1 MKAKFTPSIKE
12 LFIKH
17 FGLDYS
23 NKLRDA
29 DFFLVDSKVY
39 KSVDDRDK
47 FKETYSG
54 SFICDDEGRDL
65 ALAIRFNLKDGS
77 QEFSPAHK
85 EVEYFREMYEKEQ
98 KEREKK
104 IQNDL
109 RLANLECER
118 LKSANEEARNELEK
132 LAAVIKQ
139 KKQKIDEL
147 KGKEEKIDSNYQVK
161 LQVLERIEKNFMLR
175 FLIRLFSKGELE

>member
-1 MKAKFTPSIKE
+1 MKAKFTPAIKE

-39 KSVDDRDK
+39 KSADDRDK
-47 FKETYSG
+47 FKEAYSG

-65 ALAIRFNLKDGS
+65 ALAIRFYLSDGS

-104 IQNDL
+104 IQKEL
-109 RLANLECER
+109 RLENLECER
-118 LKSANEEARNELEK
+118 LKSANEEARKELEK

-139 KKQKIDEL
+139 KEQEINVL
-147 KGKEEKIDSNYQVK
+147 KGKEDKIDRNYQVK
-161 LQVLERIEKNFMLR
+161 LQVIERVEKNFMLR
-175 FLIRLFSKGELE
+175 FLSRLFSKRGLE

>member
-1 MKAKFTPSIKE
+1 MKAKFTPAIKE

-39 KSVDDRDK
+39 KSADDRDK

-65 ALAIRFNLKDGS
+65 ALAIRFYLSDGS

-85 EVEYFREMYEKEQ
+85 EVEYFHEMYEKER

-104 IQNDL
+104 IQNEL
-109 RLANLECER
+109 RLENLECER
-118 LKSANEEARNELEK
+118 LKSANEEARNELEE
-132 LAAVIKQ
+132 LAATIKQ
-139 KKQKIDEL
+139 KKQEIDVL
-147 KGKEEKIDSNYQVK
+147 KGQEEKIDPNYRVK
-161 LQVLERIEKNFMLR
+161 LQVIERVEKNFMLR
-175 FLIRLFSKGELE
+175 FLSRLFSKRGLE